1 MHADTGPRSELDPGL
16 VSETVLTLQML
27 ADETRLRLLWALL
40 DAELSVGD
48 LARIV
53 GKPAPAV
60 SQHLARLRLARVVAT
75 RREGTFVYYR
85 IENDHIAQLVVDAVR
100 HAEHGGPGIPAH
112 HAEEVTR

>member
-1 MHADTGPRSELDPGL
+1 MHADNGQRGELDPSL
-16 VSETVLTLQML
+16 VRETVLTLQML

-48 LARIV
+48 LARVV

-100 HAEHGGPGIPAH
+100 HAEHGGPGVPAH